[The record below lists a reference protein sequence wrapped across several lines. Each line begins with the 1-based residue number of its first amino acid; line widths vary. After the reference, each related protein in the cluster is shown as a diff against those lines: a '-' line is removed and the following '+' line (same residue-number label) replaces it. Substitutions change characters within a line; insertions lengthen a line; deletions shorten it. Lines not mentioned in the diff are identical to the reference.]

1 MKRLKRIIAMVLV
14 ASVASTGFL
23 QTAQATLI
31 GTEQV
36 ARAASGASDD
46 RARIDE
52 ALARADIRDQLQALG
67 VDPRHAADRIAAL
80 TDEEVARLAEA
91 LDSAPAGGSLIGAV
105 VFVFVLLLITDI
117 LGLTKIFPFTRSVR

>member
-117 LGLTKIFPFTRSVR
+117 LGLTKVFPFTRSVR

>member
-1 MKRLKRIIAMVLV
+1 
-14 ASVASTGFL
+14 VASTGFL

-117 LGLTKIFPFTRSVR
+117 LGLTKVFPFTRSVR

>member
-46 RARIDE
+46 RA
-52 ALARADIRDQLQALG
+52 
-67 VDPRHAADRIAAL
+67 
-80 TDEEVARLAEA
+80 
-91 LDSAPAGGSLIGAV
+91 
-105 VFVFVLLLITDI
+105 
-117 LGLTKIFPFTRSVR
+117 TRSVR